1 MANKR
6 IYFANQMVAFAR
18 GDGSHAA
25 QTTTTPSRGQQW
37 SAAHGVQSVA
47 VTTTFNLE
55 QAFEV
60 GQLSIYEN
68 IEGVP
73 DVEVTASKVLDGYTL
88 LYHFATDEK
97 ALHGHGPT
105 LAGRSAASCILGL
118 GVWPDTKNSA
128 TGVPGQWMEASG
140 LFTSSI
146 GYNFPTE
153 DNFTEDIT
161 LVGNNKAW
169 NAMTGLGSDDTTEMF
184 RDCAYRPWSGAV
196 ASGNMVSGQFD
207 NLDSPLSGVQ
217 RRQDFSFAPRVDGGS
232 STAGGGDMTA
242 TYSGYD
248 FCRLPTDIPGVDSS
262 GWMNSTAAGNIAHIS
277 NVTVSTDLGREDL
290 FELGTRQPY
299 TRPVTFPVEVTC
311 DIEVISVSGDLVN
324 AFADGC
330 GDGVGCEGITDNLS
344 NQVIRLATCEGTRLY
359 LGQKN
364 KLASVN
370 YGGGDAGGGNVSV
383 TYSYTTFND
392 FTVIHPQDPNA
403 SGVKWWQTRSGYLGF
418 KTGPGGTTPVIP

>member
-6 IYFANQMVAFAR
+6 IYFANQLVAFAR
-18 GDGSHAA
+18 DGADYGAGRRPASNQA
-25 QTTTTPSRGQQW
+25 W
-37 SAAHGVQSVA
+37 IAAHGVQSVG

-73 DVEVTASKVLDGYTL
+73 DVEVTATKVLDGYPL
-88 LYHFATDEK
+88 LYHFATNQGTGHE
-97 ALHGHGPT
+97 HGPT
-105 LAGRSAASCILGL
+105 LAGRSAASCLMAL
-118 GVWPDTKNSA
+118 GVWPDTADSA
-128 TGVPGQWMEASG
+128 TGIPGQQMEASG
-140 LFTSSI
+140 LFCSSI

-169 NAMTGLGSDDTTEMF
+169 IAITGSPYGEQKKQTWRGCSYL
-184 RDCAYRPWSGAV
+184 PWSGAV
-196 ASGNMVSGQFD
+196 VSGNLLSGQFD
-207 NLDSPLSGVQ
+207 NADAPTGTGGVQ
-217 RRQDFSFAPRVDGGS
+217 RRENMAFAAAL
-232 STAGGGDMTA
+232 TDMTA
-242 TYSGYD
+242 ANKGFDY
-248 FCRLPTDIPGVDSS
+248 CRLPTDIPGVDTS
-262 GWMNSTAAGNIAHIS
+262 GWMSPKASANEAHVSNIS
-277 NVTVSTDLGREDL
+277 VSTDLGREDL

-311 DIEVISVSGDLVN
+311 DIEVLSVSGDLVN

-330 GDGVGCEGITDNLS
+330 GDGIGCEGIKDNLS
-344 NQVIRLATCEGTRLY
+344 NEVIRLATCEGTRIY
-359 LGQKN
+359 LGAKN

-370 YGGGDAGGGNVSV
+370 YGGGDAGGGNVTV

-392 FTVIHPQDPNA
+392 FTVIHPLDPNG
-403 SGVKWWQTRSGYLGF
+403 SGAGWWTNRQCYLGYSSA
-418 KTGPGGTTPVIP
+418 GVPA